1 MRVFQNRRNICGCTS
16 VHPYNL
22 DDTPAYN
29 LDGKPADKPEE
40 FATPRRN
47 GYQYFEIK

>member
-1 MRVFQNRRNICGCTS
+1 MRVSMVIIGGCTS

-29 LDGKPADKPEE
+29 LDGKPDDKPEE